1 MEHILFYYMYIF
13 NTTVKYKN
21 YRSLLHHIF
30 QEKRRTRKALEQK
43 KLAETKLEAEQDK

>member
-1 MEHILFYYMYIF
+1 MYIC

-21 YRSLLHHIF
+21 YQLLSQLIF